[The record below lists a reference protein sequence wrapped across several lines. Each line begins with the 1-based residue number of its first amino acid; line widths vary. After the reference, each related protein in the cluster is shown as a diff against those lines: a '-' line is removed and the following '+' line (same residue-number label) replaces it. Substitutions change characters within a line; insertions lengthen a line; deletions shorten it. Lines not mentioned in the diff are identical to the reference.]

1 MSMKKTY
8 WKGLDEKDQSPEFVQ
23 NSNKEFREDLSVD
36 EFIGSEAIGDFQT
49 GRRDFLKFLGFGVAA
64 ATLASCETPVIKSIP
79 YVNKPE
85 DVTPGVANWYASTF
99 YDGNDYSNIL
109 VKAREGRPIWVKGN
123 KDFGLN
129 KRWNYS

>member
-64 ATLASCETPVIKSIP
+64 ATLASCEH
-79 YVNKPE
+79 
-85 DVTPGVANWYASTF
+85 
-99 YDGNDYSNIL
+99 L
-109 VKAREGRPIWVKGN
+109 
-123 KDFGLN
+123 
-129 KRWNYS
+129 